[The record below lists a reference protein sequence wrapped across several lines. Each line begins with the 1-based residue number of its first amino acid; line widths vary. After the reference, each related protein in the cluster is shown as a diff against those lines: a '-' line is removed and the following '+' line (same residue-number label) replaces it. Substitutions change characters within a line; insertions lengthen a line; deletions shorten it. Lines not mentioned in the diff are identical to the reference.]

1 MLNFLLELVILV
13 AVLGMIATGLTI
25 RFVLPPGSRGGRG
38 LSLWGLDRHEWGDLH
53 FWIAVSL
60 GVLLA
65 AHVALHWA
73 WVCALTQRW
82 LRRGPEKPG
91 RLSLGARSVYGMV
104 FLVVLAALVAGFLWL
119 ASTQVVSE
127 GPEGPPPG
135 RGRHRLRAGAPGG
148 ALFSSPHMGRP
159 GQMMYYVNREP
170 EALPGWDWEWS
181 A

>member
-1 MLNFLLELVILV
+1 MRRDTLNFLIELVILV
-13 AVLGMIATGLTI
+13 AMLGMLATGLTI
-25 RFVLPPGSRGGRG
+25 RFLLPPGSRGGRG

-60 GVLLA
+60 VVLLVI
-65 AHVALHWA
+65 HMALHWT
-73 WVCALTQRW
+73 WVCALTQCW

-91 RLSLGARSVYGMV
+91 RLSLGARSLYGIV
-104 FLVVLAALVAGFLWL
+104 FLLVLATLVAGFLWL

-127 GPEGPPPG
+127 GPEGPPRG
-135 RGRHRLRAGAPGG
+135 RGRRGQQMG
-148 ALFSSPHMGRP
+148 ALFSPPDVGRP
-159 GQMMYYVNREP
+159 GRLMYDAGRES